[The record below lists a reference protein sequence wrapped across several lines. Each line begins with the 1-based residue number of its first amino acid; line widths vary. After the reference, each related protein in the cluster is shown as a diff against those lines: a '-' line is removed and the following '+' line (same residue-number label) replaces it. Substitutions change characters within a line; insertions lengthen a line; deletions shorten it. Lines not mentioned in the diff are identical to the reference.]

1 MLVFLSGIS
10 ASGKGT
16 VIAELAKQLPNL
28 QFFKSATTRP
38 RRENEDA
45 YIYLTQEEFD
55 QKVQN
60 DEFFETEPVHGFYYG
75 VLNKSLDMIIG
86 QPDKIFIKDIDVHG
100 MERIVKFLKGKAKVI
115 TIFLDAPDNVLYDR
129 LIKRGESPERATIR
143 LQRGQLERSYKD
155 KYDHVIE
162 NIDLDKTV
170 NLIKEIILKS
180 M

>member
-1 MLVFLSGIS
+1 MLIFLSGIS
-10 ASGKGT
+10 GSGKGT
-16 VIAELAKQLPNL
+16 VIKELAKDLPNL

-60 DEFFETEPVHGFYYG
+60 GEFFETEPVHGFYYG
-75 VLNKSLDMIIG
+75 VLNQSLDLIIA

-100 MERIVKFLKGKAKVI
+100 MERIVKFLKGKAKVVS
-115 TIFLDAPDNVLYDR
+115 IFLDAPDDVLYDR
-129 LIKRGESPERATIR
+129 LINRGESHERATIR

-155 KYDHVIE
+155 KFDYVIE
-162 NIDLDKTV
+162 NIDLAKTV
-170 NLIKEIILKS
+170 KTIREIITK
-180 M
+180 